1 MEWVWRRLA
10 PYMRVRTS
18 LETVGITEEALAK
31 EKAER
36 PFRLSITSI
45 HGCFPILSD
54 EELEYMWALIEE
66 YKKREGMEGS

>member
-1 MEWVWRRLA
+1 MTMGKLKSAWKRWR
-10 PYMRVRTS
+10 
-18 LETVGITEEALAK
+18 EERAK

-66 YKKREGMEGS
+66 YKKRKGLTGP